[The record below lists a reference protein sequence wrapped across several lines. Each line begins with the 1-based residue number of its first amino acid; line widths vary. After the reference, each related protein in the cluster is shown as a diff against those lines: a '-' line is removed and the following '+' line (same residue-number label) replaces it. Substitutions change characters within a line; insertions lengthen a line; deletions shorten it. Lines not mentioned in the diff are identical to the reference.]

1 MLRFSG
7 AMIPRRIPQLFAE
20 QYANEPGL
28 HQHGIRL
35 TTYNT
40 IFTCQAVPINALGR
54 QAIRL
59 DVTVKKKK
67 INKTARMKAQDQSI
81 ELRSDSGHVQI
92 SRFRSVNCRSQ
103 RARMITMKN
112 S

>member
-1 MLRFSG
+1 
-7 AMIPRRIPQLFAE
+7 
-20 QYANEPGL
+20 
-28 HQHGIRL
+28 
-35 TTYNT
+35 
-40 IFTCQAVPINALGR
+40 
-54 QAIRL
+54 
-59 DVTVKKKK
+59 
-67 INKTARMKAQDQSI
+67 MKAQDQSI